1 MPDTSWFKKYGG
13 GSVTGAQATTEEKK
27 KYKSTIK
34 DITGARIGV
43 EEAARL
49 RTPQIDEEDVP
60 VIRSPRRTTRRRR
73 RVPGSNQSSS
83 S

>member
-1 MPDTSWFKKYGG
+1 MPDTSWFKRYGG

-27 KYKSTIK
+27 KYKSTTR

-49 RTPQIDEEDVP
+49 RIDEEDIP
-60 VIRSPRRTTRRRR
+60 VIRSPGRTTRRRR